1 MKARLTGA
9 ELRALREAAGFR
21 LAGEYDGSDKAR
33 GALQSGAHKLG
44 TTVIWLPFTRGE
56 AKALLRAVSQM
67 TGGNGYDFEEW
78 VKCTSGKHQEW
89 DALLRGEAKL
99 REAE

>member
-9 ELRALREAAGFR
+9 EVRALREAAAMR
-21 LAGEYDGSDKAR
+21 LAGEVDRRETNAS
-33 GALQSGAHKLG
+33 ALESAAGKLNG
-44 TTVIWLPFTRGE
+44 QAIWLPFTKGE

-67 TGGNGYDFEEW
+67 TGGNGYDFDEW
-78 VKCTSGKHQEW
+78 VKCTSGRHQEW